1 MLSTACLTPCLAAP
15 QAPAQQE
22 RFKALK
28 PNPDE
33 LMRFGI
39 AYSLIK
45 QIYVHKKSDN
55 EMFVNALKGMLS
67 GLDPHSVYLDEEA
80 LKDMEAHTRG
90 NFTGIG
96 IEITMD
102 RNTVKIISPID
113 DTPAYKAGLKAGDY
127 IVAVN
132 GKPLLDTPINKVV
145 KLIRGK
151 PGTKLTLTIMN
162 KKENKPREVTMMRQ
176 KIIIQSVK
184 SRMLADGY
192 GYIRITQFQAKTGDK
207 LIAAVKKLQKKSH
220 GHLKGLVLD
229 LRNNPGGL
237 LATSVEV
244 ADAFLDSKQLPANN
258 KKIVYT
264 KGRIAESRMELK
276 ATPGDYLKGAP
287 IIVLINQGSASGS
300 EVVAGA
306 LQDYHR
312 AILMGETSFGKGS
325 VQTLLPL
332 DDKTAIKLT
341 TSLYYT
347 PKGRSIQATGI
358 KPDIFVENL
367 KLTENNEEALFFKKI
382 RESHLTG
389 HLSNANDKTKKYKNS
404 KTKKIL
410 PNEDYQLHEALT
422 VLKAL
427 TLTNKA
433 TAYQDT

>member
-184 SRMLADGY
+184 SRMLADGS

-404 KTKKIL
+404 KINDSYTFGSR
-410 PNEDYQLHEALT
+410 A
-422 VLKAL
+422 
-427 TLTNKA
+427 
-433 TAYQDT
+433 